1 MGIFSARNER
11 FLLYCMFAV
20 VAIHVLHYSVVYY
33 YYITSLWFPNSALK
47 TLESKAALFEMVF
60 AFLCAYYVRCAGYGR
75 KASFDYIFLFFIF
88 IYPLQFFYAAF
99 RYKGLFKGIALI
111 IFWITAFLVPFWT
124 WYLVSTWTYWGYE
137 SS

>member
-1 MGIFSARNER
+1 MGVFSARNER
-11 FLLYCMFAV
+11 FLLTCMFAV

-33 YYITSLWFPNSALK
+33 YFITSLWFPNSALK
-47 TLESKAALFEMVF
+47 ILASKAVLFEIVF

-75 KASFDYIFLFFIF
+75 KASFDYIFLFFTF
-88 IYPLQFFYAAF
+88 AYPLPLFYAAF
-99 RYKGLFKGIALI
+99 RYKGLFKGALLI

-137 SS
+137 SP